1 MEQIHDRN
9 YARRWSTVIAKA
21 RQNVEYVRAFK
32 AYLENPVSFDPELK
46 AIKDQADVERS
57 YEELKALREL
67 AVWYLKKE
75 RWDREEQG
83 AGMHDAAVYLARSRT
98 SSSFTSVVLRS
109 PSKKSSLV
117 ESSPP
122 ETASFFVEDSSP
134 EDDNKQPPSEAE
146 GQDQQSSPKKESAA
160 SVSLLQH
167 YFPLWYASGGEPGTP
182 SGTEEAT
189 EATESS
195 TSFSYSIPPVFF

>member
-98 SSSFTSVVLRS
+98 SSFTSVVLRS